1 MRCYAYENL
10 MIFERLRL
18 VNFRNYR
25 DVVIS
30 FSPRVNVFLGENGQG
45 KTNLLEAM
53 YMISQGDSFRYSDNS
68 TLINS
73 NNQEALIQAL
83 ISQNDLHYKLKMGL
97 SKSRKVLT
105 LNEKRVNS
113 ADIRKIFASVVFS
126 PESLASIKEG
136 ADHRR
141 ELVDELL
148 VTFDRKNVNLLS
160 DYRKALKT
168 RNKILKNFLE
178 GLQDKTVTENLL
190 ESLEPQFVRLATDL
204 SYARIEAL
212 AGLSKE
218 FNNAMQYISGNSA
231 VDISVEYVISDQ
243 NAVKFSR
250 EEVQSALEK
259 RIKELHDAELSSGTS
274 LVGPHKHDIVFLYGG
289 KDSRFF
295 CSQGQ
300 QRAIILSF
308 KMAQIVYHRKAHG
321 TYPVLMLDDVLS
333 ELDKA
338 KREALITFLHEI
350 NTQIFVTTTDFTLPE
365 SFSLD
370 QLSVVRIK
378 DGHILE

>member
-1 MRCYAYENL
+1 

-53 YMISQGDSFRYSDNS
+53 YMISQGDSFRYSDNEV
-68 TLINS
+68 LINS

-83 ISQNDLHYKLKMGL
+83 ITQNDLHYKLKLGL

-105 LNEKRVNS
+105 LNDKRVTS
-113 ADIRKIFASVVFS
+113 ADVRKIFASVVFS
-126 PESLASIKEG
+126 PESLSSIKEG

-141 ELVDELL
+141 ELIDELL
-148 VTFDRKNVNLLS
+148 VTFDRKNADLIA
-160 DYRKALKT
+160 DYRKVLRT
-168 RNKILKNFLE
+168 RNKILKNFVE
-178 GLQDKTVTENLL
+178 GLETRTITLNLL
-190 ESLEPQFVRLATDL
+190 ESLNPQFLRLGADL
-204 SYARIEAL
+204 SHARITAL
-212 AGLSKE
+212 AGLSKD
-218 FNNAMQYISGNSA
+218 FNNAMQYISGDAN
-231 VDISVEYVISDQ
+231 VDISVEYMISDQ
-243 NAVKFSR
+243 NAVNFSR
-250 EEVQSALEK
+250 EEVQFALQK
-259 RIKELHDAELSSGTS
+259 RMTELHDAELSSGSS
-274 LVGPHKHDIVFLYGG
+274 LVGPHKHDVVFLYGQ
-289 KDSRFF
+289 KDSRFY

-338 KREALITFLHEI
+338 KRNALITFLHEI
-350 NTQIFVTTTDFTLPE
+350 NTQIFVTTTDFTLPD

-370 QLSVVRIK
+370 QLSVVSIK
-378 DGHILE
+378 DGHILD

>member
-1 MRCYAYENL
+1 

-25 DVVIS
+25 DVVLS

-73 NNQEALIQAL
+73 QYSESVIQAL
-83 ISQNDLHYKLKMGL
+83 ISQNELHYKLKMGL

-113 ADIRKIFASVVFS
+113 ADVRKIFASVVFS

-148 VTFDRKNVNLLS
+148 VTFDRRNVSLIA

-178 GLQDKTVTENLL
+178 GLQDKTVTEGLL

-204 SYARIEAL
+204 THARITAL

-218 FNNAMQYISGNSA
+218 FNNAMQYISGNTN
-231 VDISVEYVISDQ
+231 VDISVEYLISDQ
-243 NAVKFSR
+243 NAVSFTR
-250 EEVQSALEK
+250 EEVENALTK
-259 RIKELHDAELSSGTS
+259 RLRELHDAELSSGTS
-274 LVGPHKHDIVFLYGG
+274 LVGPHKHDIVFLYGQ

-338 KREALITFLHEI
+338 KRDALITFLHEI
-350 NTQIFVTTTDFTLPE
+350 NTQIFVTTTDFTLPD

>member
-1 MRCYAYENL
+1 

-25 DVVIS
+25 DVVIP
-30 FSPRVNVFLGENGQG
+30 FSPRVNVFVGENGQG

-53 YMISQGDSFRYSDNS
+53 YLISQGDSFRYSDNS

-83 ISQNDLHYKLKMGL
+83 ITQKDLHYKLKLGL

-105 LNEKRVNS
+105 LNEKRVTS
-113 ADIRKIFASVVFS
+113 TDIRKIFASVVFS

-148 VTFDRKNVNLLS
+148 ITFEKRNADLIS
-160 DYRKALKT
+160 DYRKTLKT
-168 RNKILKNFLE
+168 RNKILKNFVE
-178 GLQDKTVTENLL
+178 GLADRSLTENLL
-190 ESLEPQFVRLATDL
+190 EALNPQFLRLGADFAH
-204 SYARIEAL
+204 ARITSL
-212 AGLSKE
+212 LGLSRE

-231 VDISVEYVISDQ
+231 VDISVEYLISDHDAM
-243 NAVKFSR
+243 NFSR
-250 EEVQSALEK
+250 EEVFFTLQK
-259 RIKELHDAELSSGTS
+259 RLHELHDAELSSGSS
-274 LVGPHKHDIVFLYGG
+274 LVGPHKHDIRFLYGQ
-289 KDSRFF
+289 KDSRFY

-308 KMAQIVYHRKAHG
+308 KMAQIMYHRKAHG

-333 ELDKA
+333 ELDKN
-338 KREALITFLHEI
+338 KRDALITFLHEI
-350 NTQIFVTTTDFTLPE
+350 NTQIFVTTTDFTLPQ

-370 QLSVVRIK
+370 QLSVLQIK
-378 DGHILE
+378 DGQILG

>member
-1 MRCYAYENL
+1 

-25 DVVIS
+25 DVVIP
-30 FSPRVNVFLGENGQG
+30 FSPRVNVFVGENGQG
-45 KTNLLEAM
+45 KTNLLEAL
-53 YMISQGDSFRYSDNS
+53 YLISQGDSFRYGDNT

-83 ISQNDLHYKLKMGL
+83 IMQNDLHYKLKLGL
-97 SKSRKVLT
+97 TKSRKVLT
-105 LNEKRVNS
+105 LNDKKVS
-113 ADIRKIFASVVFS
+113 STDVRKIFASVVFS
-126 PESLASIKEG
+126 PESLSSIKEG

-148 VTFDRKNVNLLS
+148 ITFERKNADLIA

-168 RNKILKNFLE
+168 RNKILKNHLE
-178 GLQDKTVTENLL
+178 GLNDKSVTENLL
-190 ESLEPQFVRLATDL
+190 EALNPQFLRLGADL
-204 SYARIEAL
+204 AYARITAL
-212 AGLSKE
+212 AGLSKD
-218 FNNAMQYISGNSA
+218 FNNAMQYISGNTS

-243 NAVKFSR
+243 NAMSFSR
-250 EEVQSALEK
+250 EEVHFALQK
-259 RIKELHDAELSSGTS
+259 RVQELHDAELASGTS
-274 LVGPHKHDIVFLYGG
+274 LVGPHKHDIVFLYGQ
-289 KDSRFF
+289 KDSRFY

-300 QRAIILSF
+300 QRAIILSY

-338 KREALITFLHEI
+338 KRDALITFLHEI
-350 NTQIFVTTTDFTLPE
+350 NTQIFVTTTDFTLPD

-370 QLSVVRIK
+370 QLSVLRIK
-378 DGHILE
+378 DGHILD

>member
-1 MRCYAYENL
+1 
-10 MIFERLRL
+10 MIIEKLRL

-25 DVVIS
+25 DVVIP
-30 FSPRVNVFLGENGQG
+30 FSPRVNVFVGENGQG

-53 YMISQGDSFRYSDNS
+53 YLITQGDSFRYADNS

-73 NNQEALIQAL
+73 NNQEALVQAL
-83 ISQNDLHYKLKMGL
+83 VTHNDLHYKLKLGL
-97 SKSRKVLT
+97 TKSRKVLT
-105 LNEKRVNS
+105 LNDKRVTS
-113 ADIRKIFASVVFS
+113 TDVRKLFASVVFS

-148 VTFDRKNVNLLS
+148 VTFDRKNADLIA

-178 GLQDKTVTENLL
+178 GLQDKVVTENLL
-190 ESLEPQFVRLATDL
+190 ESLNPQFLRLGADL
-204 SYARIEAL
+204 TYARTTAL
-212 AGLSKE
+212 NGLSKE
-218 FNNAMQYISGNSA
+218 FNNAMQYISRNTD
-231 VDISVEYVISDQ
+231 VDIMVDYVVSDQ
-243 NAVKFSR
+243 NALHFSR
-250 EEVQSALEK
+250 DEIHFALQK
-259 RIKELHDAELSSGTS
+259 RLHELHDAELSSGTS
-274 LVGPHKHDIVFLYGG
+274 LVGPHKHDIVFVYGQ
-289 KDSRFF
+289 KDSRFY

-333 ELDKA
+333 ELDKD

-370 QLSVVRIK
+370 QLSVLRIK
-378 DGHILE
+378 DGHILD

>member
-1 MRCYAYENL
+1 
-10 MIFERLRL
+10 MIFEKLRL

-25 DVVIS
+25 DVVLA

-45 KTNLLEAM
+45 KTNILEAL
-53 YMISQGDSFRYSDNS
+53 YLISQGDSFRYADNT

-73 NNQEALIQAL
+73 NNHEALIQAL
-83 ISQNDLHYKLKMGL
+83 ITQNDLHYKLKLGL

-105 LNEKRVNS
+105 LNDKKVS
-113 ADIRKIFASVVFS
+113 STDIRKIFASVVFS
-126 PESLASIKEG
+126 PESLSSIKEG

-148 VTFDRKNVNLLS
+148 VTFDRKNADLIA
-160 DYRKALKT
+160 DYRKTLKT
-168 RNKILKNFLE
+168 RNKILKNFLD
-178 GLQDKTVTENLL
+178 GVHDIAVTKNLL
-190 ESLEPQFVRLATDL
+190 EALNPQFLRLGADL
-204 SYARIEAL
+204 AYARIAAL

-218 FNNAMQYISGNSA
+218 FNNAMQYISGSSA

-243 NAVKFSR
+243 NSMKFSR
-250 EEVQSALEK
+250 EEVYFALQK
-259 RIKELHDAELSSGTS
+259 RLQELHDAELSSGSS
-274 LVGPHKHDIVFLYGG
+274 LVGPHKHDIVFLYGQ
-289 KDSRFF
+289 KDSRFY

-308 KMAQIVYHRKAHG
+308 KMAQIMYHRKAHG

-338 KREALITFLHEI
+338 KRDALITFLHEI
-350 NTQIFVTTTDFTLPE
+350 NTQIFVTTTDFSLPE

>member
-1 MRCYAYENL
+1 

-25 DVVIS
+25 DVVLS

-73 NNQEALIQAL
+73 NTSESVIQAL
-83 ISQNDLHYKLKMGL
+83 ITQNDLHYKLKLGL

-105 LNEKRVNS
+105 LNDKRVNS

-126 PESLASIKEG
+126 PESLSSIKEG

-148 VTFDRKNVNLLS
+148 VTFDRKNAQLIA

-178 GLQDKTVTENLL
+178 GLQDKVVTQNLL
-190 ESLEPQFVRLATDL
+190 ESLNPQFVRLATDL
-204 SYARIEAL
+204 THARITAL
-212 AGLSKE
+212 HGLSKD
-218 FNNAMQYISGNSA
+218 FNNAMQYISGNSS
-231 VDISVEYVISDQ
+231 VDISVEYLVSDQ
-243 NAVKFSR
+243 NAVSFTR
-250 EEVQSALEK
+250 EEVENAITK
-259 RIKELHDAELSSGTS
+259 RLRELHDAELSSGTS
-274 LVGPHKHDIVFLYGG
+274 LVGPHKHDIVFLYGQ

-338 KREALITFLHEI
+338 KRDALITFLHEI

-370 QLSVVRIK
+370 QLRVVRIK
-378 DGHILE
+378 DGQILE

>member
-1 MRCYAYENL
+1 

-25 DVVIS
+25 DVVVP

-53 YMISQGDSFRYSDNS
+53 YLISQGDSFRYGDNT

-83 ISQNDLHYKLKMGL
+83 ITQNDLHYKLKLGIGR
-97 SKSRKVLT
+97 SRKVLT
-105 LNEKRVNS
+105 LNDKKVSS

-126 PESLASIKEG
+126 PESLSSIKEG
-136 ADHRR
+136 ADQRR

-148 VTFDRKNVNLLS
+148 VTFDRRNADLIAE
-160 DYRKALKT
+160 YRKALKT
-168 RNKILKNFLE
+168 RNKILKNHLE
-178 GLQDKTVTENLL
+178 GVQDLRLTRDLL
-190 ESLEPQFVRLATDL
+190 MSLEPQFVRLGADL
-204 SYARIEAL
+204 AFARIQAL
-212 AGLSKE
+212 KGLSQD
-218 FNNAMQYISGNSA
+218 FNNAMQYISGESG

-243 NAVKFSR
+243 NALEFTH
-250 EEVQSALEK
+250 EEVTFALKK
-259 RIKELHDAELSSGTS
+259 RLQELHDAELSSGAS
-274 LVGPHKHDIVFLYGG
+274 LVGPHKHDIVFLYGQ
-289 KDSRFF
+289 KDSRFY

-338 KREALITFLHEI
+338 KRNALITFLHEI
-350 NTQIFVTTTDFTLPE
+350 NTQLFITTTDFTLPE
-365 SFSLD
+365 AFSLD
-370 QLSVVRIK
+370 QLSVLRIK
-378 DGHILE
+378 EGTILP

>member
-1 MRCYAYENL
+1 

-25 DVVIS
+25 DVVLS

-73 NNQEALIQAL
+73 HNQEALIQAL
-83 ISQNDLHYKLKMGL
+83 ITQNDLHYKLKMGL

-105 LNEKRVNS
+105 LNDKRVNS

-148 VTFDRKNVNLLS
+148 VTFDRRNADLIA

-168 RNKILKNFLE
+168 RNKILKNFLQ
-178 GLQDKTVTENLL
+178 GLQDKVTTENLL
-190 ESLEPQFVRLATDL
+190 ESLNPQFVRLGADL
-204 SYARIEAL
+204 THARITAL

-231 VDISVEYVISDQ
+231 VDISVEYVVSEQ

-250 EEVQSALEK
+250 DEVQFALEK

-350 NTQIFVTTTDFTLPE
+350 NTQIFVTTTDFTLPD

-378 DGHILE
+378 DGLILD